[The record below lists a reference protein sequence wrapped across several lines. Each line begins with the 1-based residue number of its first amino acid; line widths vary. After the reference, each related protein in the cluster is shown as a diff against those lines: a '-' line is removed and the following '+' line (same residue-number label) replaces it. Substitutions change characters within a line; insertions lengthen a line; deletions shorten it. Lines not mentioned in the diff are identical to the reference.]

1 MSLGSFAATRE
12 DIIGIER
19 CLTSLHNSGVTFYV
33 NIFFFFL
40 FLVSAVIWL
49 WEEGPAGWRAM
60 GGGGGGGGR
69 GRLRYH
75 I

>member
-33 NIFFFFL
+33 NIIFFFL
-40 FLVSAVIWL
+40 FLVSAVMWL
-49 WEEGPAGWRAM
+49 WGEGPGGGVTRGGGA
-60 GGGGGGGGR
+60 GGGG
-69 GRLRYH
+69 
-75 I
+75 

>member
-12 DIIGIER
+12 GIIGIER
-19 CLTSLHNSGVTFYV
+19 CLTSPHNSGVTFYV

-49 WEEGPAGWRAM
+49 WGEGPGVWREIAGV
-60 GGGGGGGGR
+60 GGGVT
-69 GRLRYH
+69 
-75 I
+75 